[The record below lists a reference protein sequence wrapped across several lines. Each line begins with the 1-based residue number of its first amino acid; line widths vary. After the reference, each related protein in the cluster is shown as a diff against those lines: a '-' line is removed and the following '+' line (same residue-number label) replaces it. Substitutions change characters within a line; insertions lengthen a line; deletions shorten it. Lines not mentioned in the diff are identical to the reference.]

1 MGKKNKKRKNLKVS
15 FDEGG
20 LFGEGTSN
28 KKEGGLFDDDDADLF
43 GSSKSKDENKNN
55 DSSILPSIDLTKD
68 ETSEDEFEDGLP
80 PPPDDENESKD
91 EEELPQSKKPKFG
104 QQVLPTGLLA
114 AMGNTKL
121 KSADTGPSLFDSEEP
136 DDSFL
141 STSSS
146 TSTKNKI
153 IIII

>member
-1 MGKKNKKRKNLKVS
+1 MGEHQIKKKV
-15 FDEGG
+15 DY
-20 LFGEGTSN
+20 LMMMMQIY
-28 KKEGGLFDDDDADLF
+28 LVLQ
-43 GSSKSKDENKNN
+43 SKDENKNN

-68 ETSEDEFEDGLP
+68 ETSEDEFDDGLP

-121 KSADTGPSLFDSEEP
+121 KSADTGP
-136 DDSFL
+136 
-141 STSSS
+141 
-146 TSTKNKI
+146 
-153 IIII
+153 

>member
-1 MGKKNKKRKNLKVS
+1 MG
-15 FDEGG
+15 
-20 LFGEGTSN
+20 
-28 KKEGGLFDDDDADLF
+28 
-43 GSSKSKDENKNN
+43 SKSKDENKNN
-55 DSSILPSIDLTKD
+55 DSSILPSIDLT
-68 ETSEDEFEDGLP
+68 
-80 PPPDDENESKD
+80 KD

-146 TSTKNKI
+146 TSTKNNESSSLFDADDNSLFTSLSPNDKKEETKTI
-153 IIII
+153 EK